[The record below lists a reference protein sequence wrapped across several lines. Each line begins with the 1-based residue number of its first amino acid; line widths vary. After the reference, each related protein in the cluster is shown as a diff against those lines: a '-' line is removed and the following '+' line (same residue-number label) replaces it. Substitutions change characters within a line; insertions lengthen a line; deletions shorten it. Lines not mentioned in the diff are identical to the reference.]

1 VLSIRWRLTLINTG
15 VLILTISVFGFA
27 LYFSL
32 EQYLWRQ
39 TDRALAAR
47 AAEITYRLEAPRPPF
62 GRRDLV
68 GLPYLSVF
76 LYPDTFVQ
84 LVDADGNIVAK
95 SPNLGTEDLPV
106 PSRTLETARTQ
117 GPFFQT
123 VKTNGQRVRLY
134 NLPVVAADYYFLGVL
149 QVGRVLEPTYH
160 FLNRLVLVL
169 VILGLAM
176 IGLATGGGYYL
187 ARAAIRPVEHLTQ
200 VAAAISRTQDLN
212 RRVDYRGPEDELG
225 RLARAFNR
233 MLESLAAAQK
243 SLAETYAAQRRFVAD
258 VSHEL
263 RTPLTVIRGSL
274 ELLQQLPPSDPGREE
289 ILADATGE
297 AERMSRLLNNL
308 LILARA
314 DAGYRIE
321 RTPVDLEALV
331 QEVARQAPHLGPAA
345 FATRKLE
352 TLSGA
357 RVLGH
362 ADYLKQ
368 LLLILLDNAFKYTP
382 PEGTVTLTASTED
395 GWYGIGV
402 ADTGPG
408 IAPEELPRI
417 FDRFFQGS
425 ARRTGGTGLG
435 LAIARWIAEEH
446 GGRIEVASRPG
457 QGSTFTVWL
466 PSAQASKD
474 SLTRL

>member
-1 VLSIRWRLTLINTG
+1 MLSIRWRLTLINTT
-15 VLILTISVFGFA
+15 VLILTIFVFGFA
-27 LYFSL
+27 LYFIL

-68 GLPYLSVF
+68 DLPYLSVF

-84 LVDADGNIVAK
+84 LVDAQGRIVAK
-95 SPNLGTEDLPV
+95 SPNLGSEDLPV
-106 PSRTLETARTQ
+106 PPQTLETARLK

-169 VILGLAM
+169 VILGLGM
-176 IGLATGGGYYL
+176 IGLATGAGYYL
-187 ARAAIRPVEHLTQ
+187 ARAALRPVEHLTQ
-200 VAAAISRTQDLN
+200 VATAISRTQDLN
-212 RRVDYRGPEDELG
+212 RRVSYSGPEDELG
-225 RLARAFNR
+225 RLARAFNQ

-243 SLAETYAAQRRFVAD
+243 SLTEAYAAQRRFVAD

-274 ELLQQLPPSDPGREE
+274 ELLQQLPPADPGRTE
-289 ILADATGE
+289 ILADAVSE

-308 LILARA
+308 LLLARA
-314 DAGYRIE
+314 DAGLKIE
-321 RTPVDLEALV
+321 RAPVDLGALV
-331 QEVARQAPHLGPAA
+331 QEVARQAPHLGPAT
-345 FATRKLE
+345 FLTRDLE
-352 TLSGA
+352 VLAGA

-382 PEGTVTLTASTED
+382 PEGTVTLGAATRTGGYEIS
-395 GWYGIGV
+395 V

-408 IAPEELPRI
+408 IPAEEIPRI
-417 FDRFFQGS
+417 FDRFFRGS
-425 ARRTGGTGLG
+425 ASRAGSTGLG

-446 GGRIEVASRPG
+446 GGRIEVISAPG
-457 QGSTFTVWL
+457 QGATFTVWL
-466 PSAQASKD
+466 PAA
-474 SLTRL
+474 